1 MFISNNFI
9 LDTEK
14 IVFIYNKYEIAPYA
28 VGDIMIDVTY
38 EELKDLLK

>member
-9 LDTEK
+9 LGKEK
-14 IVFIYNKYEIAPYA
+14 ISFIYNVYEIAPYA
-28 VGDIMIDVTY
+28 FGEIVIDITY